1 MSSTGIDTTTIFSS
15 ASLKSLA
22 KRSAPAA
29 GIFLASRFFVL
40 MIFGAVAKISGQNV
54 YRYLMRWDSRWYLM
68 IAHWGYVTRVPA
80 GQGPRVQVDL
90 GFFPGLPLIVRFSHA
105 IFGGRYGAN
114 GLVMTF
120 FAGLFGSIVLHRILE
135 QRFGTTAASQ
145 GLALV
150 VFSPAAVVLSM
161 VYSEAWIILLVSLSI
176 WALDRRIWWFAGL
189 AAGIAT
195 SFDPVGAVAVLPCLY
210 VAYQELRTKRNWEVL
225 AAPLLAPLGILWFFL
240 YLWRHTGHF
249 MEYFHAQR
257 AGWQHGPMFTGVF
270 YNIGQFALHFFGS
283 ADSAAKALG
292 AFAAVAMIVWL
303 WKKNLPATWWA
314 YLGGALFMASMS
326 PLIGFSP
333 RVLLRAFPIIGATG
347 ATLPRRV
354 FVVVLG
360 LSMTCLACLTILSV
374 TFFWTP

>member
-161 VYSEAWIILLVSLSI
+161 VYSEAWIILSLIHISEPT
-176 WALDRRIWWFAGL
+176 R
-189 AAGIAT
+189 
-195 SFDPVGAVAVLPCLY
+195 PY
-210 VAYQELRTKRNWEVL
+210 
-225 AAPLLAPLGILWFFL
+225 
-240 YLWRHTGHF
+240 
-249 MEYFHAQR
+249 
-257 AGWQHGPMFTGVF
+257 
-270 YNIGQFALHFFGS
+270 
-283 ADSAAKALG
+283 
-292 AFAAVAMIVWL
+292 
-303 WKKNLPATWWA
+303 
-314 YLGGALFMASMS
+314 
-326 PLIGFSP
+326 
-333 RVLLRAFPIIGATG
+333 
-347 ATLPRRV
+347 
-354 FVVVLG
+354 
-360 LSMTCLACLTILSV
+360 
-374 TFFWTP
+374 